1 MKQLL
6 ECTDILI
13 LAPFFLGYLWAAD
26 KFCKKFLGASK
37 RREGLFLFFAFCGW
51 LFCNILGR
59 LSFIPYTF
67 SVLLYPIFFMGLVL
81 LLFQSDREK
90 RILAAAMLLVV
101 VRMAADFFASFLS
114 CLELFFLH
122 VVKKIP
128 EPFSK
133 VWVIGL
139 ISGAG
144 YCFAILAVRWMSK
157 HLDPVFCRKPRKWYV
172 ILAVPILVIVI
183 VYDVASWG
191 ASNGIMVRSG
201 GSMGLYY
208 DQIFS
213 LVEFLVLAS
222 LSMAA
227 TGFYVFG
234 MNRIYLEQ
242 EKSSRYHSQ
251 IAVYKMLSEQYR
263 QSERLR
269 HDMKNHIIALSA
281 LSRNKEWEK
290 IDSYLKNMEGIAL
303 DADEDMTGNK
313 VVDALLYQKRKH
325 AEEENIKWECD
336 VQIPKEYCINEFDL
350 CVLFGNILDNALEA
364 CGRMPGGEC
373 RFINIQAK
381 MVKKCFLIEVK
392 NSMDRTE
399 KYADGFTSKGDL
411 KEHGIGL
418 LNVSDVVNKYN
429 GAVNT
434 EAENGIFVISILMP
448 FSDAAHDIKAA
459 V

>member
-13 LAPFFLGYLWAAD
+13 VAPFFLGYLWAAD

-37 RREGLFLFFAFCGW
+37 RREGLFLFFSFCGW

-90 RILAAAMLLVV
+90 RILAAAMLMVV

-114 CLELFFLH
+114 CMELFFLH

-128 EPFSK
+128 EPFSE

-144 YCFAILAVRWMSK
+144 NCFAILAVRWMSK
-157 HLDPVFCRKPRKWYV
+157 HLGSVFCGKPRKWYV
-172 ILAVPILVIVI
+172 ILAVPMFVTVI

-201 GSMGLYY
+201 GNMGLYY

-222 LSMAA
+222 LSMTAI
-227 TGFYVFG
+227 GFYVFG

-242 EKSSRYHSQ
+242 EKSSQYHSQ

-290 IDSYLKNMEGIAL
+290 IDGYLKNMEGIAL
-303 DADEDMTGNK
+303 DVGGDMTGNK
-313 VVDALLYQKRKH
+313 AVDALLHQKRKQ
-325 AEEENIKWECD
+325 AKEGNIQWECD
-336 VQIPKEYCINEFDL
+336 VQIPGECCINEFDL

-364 CGRMPGGEC
+364 CGRMQGDEC

-381 MVKKCFLIEVK
+381 AVKKCFLVEVK
-392 NSMDRTE
+392 NSMGRAEKFTE
-399 KYADGFTSKGDL
+399 SFTDKGNYQA
-411 KEHGIGL
+411 HGIGL
-418 LNVSDVVNKYN
+418 LNVGDVVDRYN
-429 GAVNT
+429 GAVHK
-434 EAENGIFVISILMP
+434 EAKKGIFVISILMP
-448 FSDAAHDIKAA
+448 FPDAVHDIKTA